1 MRKILVTSLVFFSSF
16 FALAGGIVCTTKNVL
31 GFPDQYTIAYQP
43 GPAGIFDEILF
54 ERCEAAAPGA
64 PCDFKLEK
72 SFDSNVEQ
80 TIKSWPIG
88 VYSARAVDNS
98 SITININKKDGV
110 DAEYEGAVYM
120 TSADGGYPWEFELA
134 CNTLE

>member
-1 MRKILVTSLVFFSSF
+1 MFKILVTSFIFFFSV

-31 GFPDQYTIAYQP
+31 GFPVQYTIAYQS

-54 ERCEAAAPGA
+54 ERCAAAAPGA
-64 PCDFKLEK
+64 FCDFKIEK
-72 SFDSNVEQ
+72 SFYNSVQQ

-88 VYSARAVDNS
+88 VYSARAVDTS
-98 SITININKKDGV
+98 SITISINKKDGV

-120 TSADGGYPWEFELA
+120 TLASGGYPWEYELA
-134 CNTLE
+134 CNTFN